1 MEVSDHK
8 STHKKL
14 RECLIW
20 YICFYS
26 FMNKIFLLVLNY
38 KNMLATNV
46 NHLEEIGTH
55 SGTPVEIAGT
65 VIANAQDRAKLT
77 WINTPIEQRWDPYRV
92 VAAVHQ
98 IRRELMENTLL
109 GPLTFPS
116 GEEIKENRKM
126 QQDFLKNNPEKVAL
140 WIEKYR
146 EKKKKIAS
154 EN

>member
-1 MEVSDHK
+1 
-8 STHKKL
+8 
-14 RECLIW
+14 
-20 YICFYS
+20 
-26 FMNKIFLLVLNY
+26 
-38 KNMLATNV
+38 MLATNV

-146 EKKKKIAS
+146 ARVRKIAS